1 MATLVLRTVKGV
13 PLTNAEVDG
22 NFSNINTDVGV
33 VYNTA
38 NTINSN
44 IGVLSNLI
52 TTAKSNI
59 VAAIN
64 EIAAESTSNVTITG
78 GSFANIAGSNVN
90 ITSGNISSANVTI
103 TGGTISGTTGWSGN
117 TISIAKGGT
126 NQTAFTA
133 PASSVQGLVFFNGT
147 SLANDSNVYHA
158 GYNDTTGFL
167 VANTI
172 SVANSIITPTLIAA
186 SNIISSGNVAG
197 NYILGDGSKLTGINA
212 SGGASITNDTTTN
225 STYYPVFTTTTTG
238 TMTTANVSTT
248 SLYYTPSTGTLNAVI
263 FNSLSDELMKENI
276 INITNG
282 LAVLKQVNAV
292 EYDWK
297 DSGKHS
303 SGVIAQQIESIIPYL
318 VETNDQGVKSVNYS
332 GLIAFLIGAVK
343 ELSEKVEQ
351 LENR

>member
-44 IGVLSNLI
+44 IGVLSNLT

-64 EIAAESTSNVTITG
+64 EIAAESTSNVY
-78 GSFANIAGSNVN
+78 
-90 ITSGNISSANVTI
+90 I
-103 TGGTISGTTGWSGN
+103 TGGTITGTTGWSGN

-126 NQTAFTA
+126 NQTTFTS
-133 PASSVQGLVFFNGT
+133 PTSSVQGLVFFNGT
-147 SLANDSNVYHA
+147 SLTNDSNVYHA